1 MVNVHALMMWRCRG
15 WAGVGMWTLCDRL
28 RGPSWYLDQ
37 DEQDEQTEGEMV
49 LKTVAASLCVDC
61 RRLSSAHWVG
71 WSVTF
76 EVSELVIHIL
86 IPSGRNYL

>member
-37 DEQDEQTEGEMV
+37 TEGEMDEQTEGEMWTEDARSV
-49 LKTVAASLCVDC
+49 WTVVVY
-61 RRLSSAHWVG
+61 RLRTG
-71 WSVTF
+71 CGG
-76 EVSELVIHIL
+76 L
-86 IPSGRNYL
+86 